1 MKPVNCRPPASSTRA
16 SIWKVSSSPR
26 KRASAASS
34 NSSVSVDRG
43 RYLRENKSGSIRS
56 FSGKSVARLRESYLT
71 AERVQRAW
79 RLPRRCGPPAFIAGG
94 TRGGGRLRTEFR
106 SEFRPDCSSEQR
118 QPPRSRRSDEM
129 RLLAL
134 LRRRRLALHLLRR
147 NRQFLSARDGN
158 VADHVD
164 RHLPPSG
171 GRAPLPHFVQRLLP
185 RGGGGAGRPSQQDR
199 GRPGGS

>member
-1 MKPVNCRPPASSTRA
+1 MKPVNWRRPASSTRA
-16 SIWKVSSSPR
+16 NIWKVSSLPR
-26 KRASAASS
+26 KPASAASS

-43 RYLRENKSGSIRS
+43 RHLRENKSGSIRS

-79 RLPRRCGPPAFIAGG
+79 RLPRRCGDPAFVAGG
-94 TRGGGRLRTEFR
+94 ARSGRRLRTELR
-106 SEFRPDCSSEQR
+106 SEFRPDCTPEQR
-118 QPPRSRRSDEM
+118 QPARSRRSDEM

-147 NRQFLSARDGN
+147 NRQFLSAGDGN

-164 RHLPPSG
+164 RHLPQSG
-171 GRAPLPHFVQRLLP
+171 GRAQLHYFVT
-185 RGGGGAGRPSQQDR
+185 
-199 GRPGGS
+199 